1 MKSWWK
7 SNTAITQISPIDVS
21 VDIVRAVKKTVKMAS
36 TDKKGGINKY
46 DEISRP

>member
-21 VDIVRAVKKTVKMAS
+21 VDIVRAVKKTVKN
-36 TDKKGGINKY
+36 GLNGQERWNKQV
-46 DEISRP
+46 